1 MKTLG
6 KWLFIHPR
14 FYVGGSHCQWQ
25 WFIGQWSLC
34 LIWRSLGGLRKH
46 ALPKRLWIEI
56 FVNFFKSTS
65 CEIFVVYK
73 VLGDMSCEKLNY
85 SVLSQG
91 RDADAK
97 FRKVVCTFT
106 LLSDTE
112 EHVGTEM
119 KDKIKVF
126 SLVFPNYWVILLEAK
141 TSYIFLNDA
150 LFWQKTSPVPP
161 PPPPC

>member
-1 MKTLG
+1 M
-6 KWLFIHPR
+6 
-14 FYVGGSHCQWQ
+14 C
-25 WFIGQWSLC
+25 
-34 LIWRSLGGLRKH
+34 
-46 ALPKRLWIEI
+46 
-56 FVNFFKSTS
+56 VNFFKSTS
-65 CEIFVVYK
+65 CEIFIVYK

-126 SLVFPNYWVILLEAK
+126 SLFF
-141 TSYIFLNDA
+141 FL
-150 LFWQKTSPVPP
+150 TIE
-161 PPPPC
+161 